1 MSGIFH
7 SMTFDTTHPPL
18 NGKFLVV
25 LFIPFLAVLE
35 PLEYLSKKV
44 IFPLL
49 SNDKVEPG
57 GVTKVKK
64 ISLQFWTF
72 QSI

>member
-1 MSGIFH
+1 MYGIFH

-35 PLEYLSKKV
+35 PLEYFSEKSDFSPIEPRGGHQGKKNFFAV
-44 IFPLL
+44 L
-49 SNDKVEPG
+49 D
-57 GVTKVKK
+57 THC
-64 ISLQFWTF
+64 
-72 QSI
+72 